1 MMKRGENQNI
11 RLRRSQSAES
21 LRGAEGVAG
30 FRAVCREE
38 SGLTSVAVDATRAG
52 KVSRRVRSRRKRG
65 FTLVEMVVSMALV
78 LLVTAAVVTTVQ
90 VSYRTIR
97 QDHIEQCAIREAENL
112 VLCFESGNFAAG
124 VKLLYPG
131 LNFPNL
137 TDEQPS
143 VVIYFTQDGKAVGEN
158 DSSAAWKLSASIM
171 GGNLLIDAYRNG
183 EKFYSTSVLR

>member
-11 RLRRSQSAES
+11 RLRRSQSTES

-30 FRAVCREE
+30 FRAVCRET
-38 SGLTSVAVDATRAG
+38 SGLTSVAVDATCAG

-112 VLCFESGNFAAG
+112 ALCYESKNFTAG
-124 VKLLYPG
+124 VKLLYPDLALSEG
-131 LNFPNL
+131 Q
-137 TDEQPS
+137 TS
-143 VVIYFTQDGKAVGEN
+143 VVIYFTQDGKVVKEG
-158 DSSAAWKLSASIM
+158 DSSAAWHLIAFVM
-171 GGNLLIDAYRNG
+171 DGNLYINAYRNG
-183 EKFYSTSVLR
+183 ESKEFYSTSVLR